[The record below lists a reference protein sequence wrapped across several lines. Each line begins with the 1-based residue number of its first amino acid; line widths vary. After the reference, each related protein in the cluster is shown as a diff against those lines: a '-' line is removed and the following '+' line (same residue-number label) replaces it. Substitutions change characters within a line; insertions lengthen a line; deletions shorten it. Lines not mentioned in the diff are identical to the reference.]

1 MKLENSTLGLV
12 GAGGIVRARDF
23 ARAGISSMK
32 IQKAQQSG
40 VLIKLGRGLY
50 VSSERKST
58 AQDYLAEIAIKCP
71 RSVFCLLTALQIHGV
86 TTQSPHEVWLAID
99 NKAREPSIDYP
110 PLRIARFSGAALM
123 EGVVQK
129 SIDGVVQIPV
139 TSIAK
144 TIADCFKYRNKIGL
158 DVALEALREV
168 WREKKVTM
176 DELWEAAE
184 ICRMTNVMRPY
195 LESLT
200 WRSK

>member
-1 MKLENSTLGLV
+1 MEKENSTLKLV
-12 GAGGIVRARDF
+12 DSGGILRARDF
-23 ARAGISSMK
+23 ARAGISSIK
-32 IQKAQQSG
+32 IQQAKRSG

-50 VSSERKST
+50 VSSRRKST
-58 AQDYLAEIAIKCP
+58 SQDHLAEIAIKYP
-71 RSVFCLLTALQIHGV
+71 RSVFCLLTALQIHGI
-86 TTQSPHEVWLAID
+86 TTQAPHEVWLAID
-99 NKAREPSIDYP
+99 NKAREPSVDYP
-110 PLRIARFSGAALM
+110 PLRIARFSGPALT
-123 EGVVQK
+123 EGVEQK

-158 DVALEALREV
+158 DVALEALKDA
-168 WREKKVTM
+168 WRQKKVTM

-200 WRSK
+200 